1 MTFSDHRSHSEQF
14 WIIPDYS
21 QDFSIHID
29 PPWTFKTFQWQPA
42 PFDDIHV
49 PSRSIQLPSS
59 AFKDFHSY
67 SVNFSNHLSHS
78 VHFRMFPDYS
88 TDSSIY
94 LHLPWIFKIFH
105 WPPAPSIKIQVP
117 SSAFK
122 NFQRPTM
129 NFSDHLSHLVHI
141 NIFSYYSD
149 YSSIL
154 LELS

>member
-1 MTFSDHRSHSEQF
+1 MYFNDNLSHSEHF
-14 WIIPDYS
+14 RIFPDYS
-21 QDFSIHID
+21 QDSSIHLG
-29 PPWTFKTFQWQPA
+29 PPFTFMTFQWQPA
-42 PFDDIHV
+42 PSHDIQV
-49 PSRSIQLPSS
+49 PSNTSRNFQRPSL
-59 AFKDFHSY
+59 Y
-67 SVNFSNHLSHS
+67 FSDHLSHS
-78 VHFRMFPDYS
+78 KHFRSFPDYS

-141 NIFSYYSD
+141 NIFSDYSD